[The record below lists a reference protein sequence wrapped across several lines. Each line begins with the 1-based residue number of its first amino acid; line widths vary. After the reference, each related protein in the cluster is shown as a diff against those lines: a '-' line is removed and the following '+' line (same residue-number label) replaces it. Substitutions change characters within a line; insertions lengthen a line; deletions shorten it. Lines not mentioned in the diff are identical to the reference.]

1 MPDKMTVKLGR
12 RVAHKARLFARRTWG
27 ELDKAEREE
36 KAMQVMDKFH
46 ELCAAA
52 GLNCTWQPGKAR
64 LIFVDDPTIP
74 LPVDNKALRVQLVTL
89 LAQAFTDSGGVDL
102 PS

>member
-1 MPDKMTVKLGR
+1 MPDKLTINLGR
-12 RVAHKARLFARRTWG
+12 RVAHKTRLFARQTWG
-27 ELDKAEREE
+27 ELNKAERED
-36 KAMQVMDKFH
+36 KAMQVMDRFH

-52 GLNCTWQPGKAR
+52 ALNCTWQPRRAVVV
-64 LIFVDDPTIP
+64 FVDDPTIP
-74 LPVDNKALRVQLVTL
+74 LPVDNAALRTQLVSL